1 MIFISSISQAL
12 RDSVLLRLG
21 IAMGTLA
28 LLSFASI
35 AISTVISDD
44 ISGRANAVN
53 VSGSLRMLTFRTLSE
68 MLQHEKRKQALET
81 IEIFEQRLLGLERFV
96 VAKAPRGAA
105 SVLAVQSVL
114 HRWNTHFRLLEI
126 AAAEGDPFA
135 LKQMANELPDYVE
148 QINHVVYLIEIEL
161 ESKARLLHV
170 IQLGLLVC
178 IVLISLLTLWMLR
191 RQVIL
196 PLAQLLQAATTV
208 TRGSFSVRVEHVSND
223 ELGQLGRAFNKMVA
237 EIASMYTHL
246 EDKVEEKT
254 RELTRTNQS
263 LELLYRVSQ
272 QLSASDLTLD
282 TVQAVMREVEE
293 ALELGHSMVC
303 ISENEYFPAH
313 VVSGDLTADELR
325 VLCGQADCSQC
336 FARAEEALVV
346 QAQSR
351 PMVAIPIGDGD
362 RLHGVLPILLKDG
375 HALTQEKARILET
388 VGHHVS
394 NALINMRRTEEKHRL
409 AVLEERSVIA
419 RELHDSIAQSLSYLQ
434 IQVTRL
440 EKSLERGGDTRA
452 IAAELKQ
459 GLNGVYRELRDLI
472 VTFRLR
478 IGAQGFNVALQ
489 GTASEFTNK
498 LGFPVRLSNGLSG
511 IVLSGNEEMHMIRI
525 IREALSNIEHHAEA
539 QSAQV
544 DIVASADHVVT
555 VRVAD
560 DGKGFDTSRTPAN
573 HFGVNIMNDRAQILD
588 GRLEIETAPGAG
600 TVVSLHFQPQQYRQP
615 IP

>member
-1 MIFISSISQAL
+1 
-12 RDSVLLRLG
+12 
-21 IAMGTLA
+21 
-28 LLSFASI
+28 
-35 AISTVISDD
+35 
-44 ISGRANAVN
+44 
-53 VSGSLRMLTFRTLSE
+53 MLTFRTLSE

>member
-1 MIFISSISQAL
+1 VIFISSISQAL